1 MKELTIKDI
10 GHYFVIPIFLIG
22 VLLFFNVKDTG
33 FALGWVM
40 CISLIT
46 LLLRKKQFGLTVVD
60 IFVFLWLGYDILQ
73 LFISINPISVLHSID
88 TTVVVVMYYFVL
100 RSYLNTEKK
109 TGILIGLYSLFI
121 VMVLLIA
128 LYAYGLFFQVIENT
142 GWNNHLLDFK
152 YLYRPIGFLNN
163 TWNSFLIS
171 FQGILILALYYYRE
185 KKMLRFCIFLA
196 IVGVTLNILLTF
208 SRGAYIALA
217 FWLAG
222 IAILLF
228 SPVISLDVKKKVGI
242 IISFTL
248 LLSMSLLPQH
258 TIKNVYETIQFS
270 KTVSQQRSTAGRINS
285 MQAAKEVFKNHIV
298 TGVGQGNYS
307 LAVNPYLFEN
317 DDVTFTSFAS
327 SSVVQLGV
335 EKGMI
340 GLLIWGGIL
349 ISFFILFIKE
359 KRKDFYSYA
368 ILISL
373 IAIGIRELFFAT
385 FFEYLGQAII
395 VFTLLAIY
403 QNKYTEIPT
412 IKLNFS
418 KRSNL
423 AGIFIL
429 LILLCVFITYL
440 KNKQDTDTG
449 LNRKYLECIQ
459 TNQLDS
465 AEYYINRSSGNQ
477 PNLIN
482 KSMLKWLQYKTDED
496 TASLYIAKA
505 CLQKAIAQ
513 NPNDNLLKYNLA
525 MVLKQEGKKDSA
537 MWIVKQLS
545 DAFPDNALY
554 HTGIYCIE
562 KGEKDKQERKKH
574 LLSAI
579 KTMPQLLETQLW
591 ANAIDEDNSLLD
603 ELLANLNTE
612 RLEDISDPIRL
623 AKYGKIYFLI
633 NNFEMAE
640 KYLLK
645 SVEILPSLCNPWLY
659 LSQIAY
665 EKGDTDKG
673 YRYMKYTSHSKSTR
687 NKDNPKEEE
696 YHFFSDKYNVQFQR
710 WYTST
715 TLPTVVFNDFE

>member
-1 MKELTIKDI
+1 M
-10 GHYFVIPIFLIG
+10 
-22 VLLFFNVKDTG
+22 
-33 FALGWVM
+33 
-40 CISLIT
+40 
-46 LLLRKKQFGLTVVD
+46 
-60 IFVFLWLGYDILQ
+60 
-73 LFISINPISVLHSID
+73 
-88 TTVVVVMYYFVL
+88 
-100 RSYLNTEKK
+100 
-109 TGILIGLYSLFI
+109 
-121 VMVLLIA
+121 
-128 LYAYGLFFQVIENT
+128 
-142 GWNNHLLDFK
+142 
-152 YLYRPIGFLNN
+152 
-163 TWNSFLIS
+163 
-171 FQGILILALYYYRE
+171 
-185 KKMLRFCIFLA
+185 
-196 IVGVTLNILLTF
+196 
-208 SRGAYIALA
+208 
-217 FWLAG
+217 
-222 IAILLF
+222 
-228 SPVISLDVKKKVGI
+228 
-242 IISFTL
+242 
-248 LLSMSLLPQH
+248 
-258 TIKNVYETIQFS
+258 
-270 KTVSQQRSTAGRINS
+270 
-285 MQAAKEVFKNHIV
+285 
-298 TGVGQGNYS
+298 
-307 LAVNPYLFEN
+307 
-317 DDVTFTSFAS
+317 
-327 SSVVQLGV
+327 
-335 EKGMI
+335 
-340 GLLIWGGIL
+340 
-349 ISFFILFIKE
+349 
-359 KRKDFYSYA
+359 
-368 ILISL
+368 
-373 IAIGIRELFFAT
+373 
-385 FFEYLGQAII
+385 
-395 VFTLLAIY
+395 
-403 QNKYTEIPT
+403 
-412 IKLNFS
+412 
-418 KRSNL
+418 

-645 SVEILPSLCNPWLY
+645 SVEILPSLSNPWLY

>member
-327 SSVVQLGV
+327 SSVVQLRV

-403 QNKYTEIPT
+403 QNRYTEIPT

-645 SVEILPSLCNPWLY
+645 SVEILPSLSNPWLY

>member
-385 FFEYLGQAII
+385 FFEYLGA
-395 VFTLLAIY
+395 
-403 QNKYTEIPT
+403 
-412 IKLNFS
+412 
-418 KRSNL
+418 SNHR
-423 AGIFIL
+423 
-429 LILLCVFITYL
+429 VYV
-440 KNKQDTDTG
+440 TG
-449 LNRKYLECIQ
+449 
-459 TNQLDS
+459 
-465 AEYYINRSSGNQ
+465 
-477 PNLIN
+477 
-482 KSMLKWLQYKTDED
+482 
-496 TASLYIAKA
+496 
-505 CLQKAIAQ
+505 
-513 NPNDNLLKYNLA
+513 
-525 MVLKQEGKKDSA
+525 
-537 MWIVKQLS
+537 
-545 DAFPDNALY
+545 
-554 HTGIYCIE
+554 
-562 KGEKDKQERKKH
+562 
-574 LLSAI
+574 
-579 KTMPQLLETQLW
+579 
-591 ANAIDEDNSLLD
+591 
-603 ELLANLNTE
+603 
-612 RLEDISDPIRL
+612 
-623 AKYGKIYFLI
+623 
-633 NNFEMAE
+633 
-640 KYLLK
+640 
-645 SVEILPSLCNPWLY
+645 Y
-659 LSQIAY
+659 LS
-665 EKGDTDKG
+665 E
-673 YRYMKYTSHSKSTR
+673 
-687 NKDNPKEEE
+687 
-696 YHFFSDKYNVQFQR
+696 
-710 WYTST
+710 
-715 TLPTVVFNDFE
+715 

>member
-1 MKELTIKDI
+1 
-10 GHYFVIPIFLIG
+10 
-22 VLLFFNVKDTG
+22 
-33 FALGWVM
+33 M

-109 TGILIGLYSLFI
+109 TGILIGLYSFFI

-403 QNKYTEIPT
+403 QNRYTEIPT

-645 SVEILPSLCNPWLY
+645 SVEILPSLSNPWLY

>member
-10 GHYFVIPIFLIG
+10 GHYFVIPVFLIG

-40 CISLIT
+40 CISLMV
-46 LLLRKKQFGLTVVD
+46 LLLRKRQFSLTVVD

-73 LFISINPISVLHSID
+73 LFISINPISGLRSID
-88 TTVVVVMYYFVL
+88 TTAVVVVYYFVL

-109 TGILIGLYSLFI
+109 TGMLIGLYSFFI
-121 VMVLLIA
+121 VMILLIA
-128 LYAYGLFFQVIENT
+128 LYAFGLFFEVIENT

-163 TWNSFLIS
+163 TWNSFLIG
-171 FQGILILALYYYRE
+171 FQGILVLALYHYRE

-196 IVGVTLNILLTF
+196 ILGVTLNILLTF

-228 SPVISLDVKKKVGI
+228 SPIVSLDVRKKVGI
-242 IISFTL
+242 IVSFTL
-248 LLSMSLLPQH
+248 LLFVSLLPQH
-258 TIKNVYETIQFS
+258 TIENVYETIQFS
-270 KTVSQQRSTAGRINS
+270 KTASQQRSTAGRINS

-298 TGVGQGNYS
+298 TGVGEGNYS

-349 ISFFILFIKE
+349 ISFFTLFIKE

-385 FFEYLGQAII
+385 FFEYPGQAII

-412 IKLNFS
+412 VKLNFS
-418 KRSNL
+418 KKSNL
-423 AGIFIL
+423 AGLFVP

-465 AEYYINRSSGNQ
+465 AEYYINRSSDSQ

-496 TASLYIAKA
+496 TASLYISKA
-505 CLQKAIAQ
+505 YLQKAIAK

-554 HTGIYCIE
+554 HTGIYCME

-591 ANAIDEDNSLLD
+591 TNAIDEDNSLID
-603 ELLANLNTE
+603 ELLAKLNTE
-612 RLEDISDPIRL
+612 KLENISDPIRL

-640 KYLLK
+640 KYLQK
-645 SVEILPSLCNPWLY
+645 SVEILPSLSNPWLY

-673 YRYMKYTSHSKSTR
+673 YQYMKYTSYGNSIR

-696 YHFFSDKYNVQFQR
+696 YHFFSDKYNAQFQR

-715 TLPTVVFNDFE
+715 TLPDAVFNDFE

>member
-109 TGILIGLYSLFI
+109 TGILIGLYSFFI

-403 QNKYTEIPT
+403 QNRYTEIPT

-645 SVEILPSLCNPWLY
+645 SVEILPSLSNPWLY

>member
-403 QNKYTEIPT
+403 QNRYTEIPT

-645 SVEILPSLCNPWLY
+645 SVEILPSLSNPWLY

>member
-10 GHYFVIPIFLIG
+10 GRYFVIPVFLIG

-40 CISLIT
+40 CISLVV
-46 LLLRKKQFGLTVVD
+46 LLLRKRQFNLTAVD

-73 LFISINPISVLHSID
+73 LFISINPISGLRSID
-88 TTVVVVMYYFVL
+88 TTVVVVVYYFVL

-109 TGILIGLYSLFI
+109 TGMLIGLYSFFI
-121 VMVLLIA
+121 VMMLLIA
-128 LYAYGLFFQVIENT
+128 LYAFSLFFQVIEDT
-142 GWNNHLLDFK
+142 GWSNHLLDFK

-163 TWNSFLIS
+163 TWNSFLIG
-171 FQGILILALYYYRE
+171 FQGILILALYHYRE

-196 IVGVTLNILLTF
+196 ILGVTLNILLTF

-228 SPVISLDVKKKVGI
+228 SPAVSIDVKKKVGI
-242 IISFTL
+242 IVSFTL
-248 LLSMSLLPQH
+248 LLFASLLPQH
-258 TIKNVYETIQFS
+258 TIETVYETIQFS
-270 KTVSQQRSTAGRINS
+270 KTASQQRSTAGRINS

-298 TGVGQGNYS
+298 TGVGEGNYS

-385 FFEYLGQAII
+385 FFEYPGQAII

-412 IKLNFS
+412 VKLNFS

-423 AGIFIL
+423 AGVFVP
-429 LILLCVFITYL
+429 LILFCVFITYL

-459 TNQLDS
+459 KNQLDS
-465 AEYYINRSSGNQ
+465 AEYYINRSSDSQ

-505 CLQKAIAQ
+505 CLQKAIVK

-554 HTGIYCIE
+554 HTGIYCME

-591 ANAIDEDNSLLD
+591 TNAIDEDNSLID
-603 ELLANLNTE
+603 ELLAKLNTE
-612 RLEDISDPIRL
+612 KLEDISDPIRL
-623 AKYGKIYFLI
+623 AKYGKIYFLL

-640 KYLLK
+640 KYLQK
-645 SVEILPSLCNPWLY
+645 SVGILPSLSNPWLY

-673 YRYMKYTSHSKSTR
+673 YQYMKYTSYGNSIR

-696 YHFFSDKYNVQFQR
+696 YHFFSDKYNAQFQR

-715 TLPTVVFNDFE
+715 TLPAAVFNDFE

>member
-109 TGILIGLYSLFI
+109 TGILIGLYSFFI

-403 QNKYTEIPT
+403 QNRYTEIPT

-513 NPNDNLLKYNLA
+513 NPNDNLLKYNLT

-645 SVEILPSLCNPWLY
+645 SVEILPSLSNPWLY

>member
-10 GHYFVIPIFLIG
+10 GHYFAIPIFLIG

-403 QNKYTEIPT
+403 QNRYTEIPT

-645 SVEILPSLCNPWLY
+645 SVEILPSLSNPWLY